1 MQRFPSDS
9 KSEYLVARAIAVG
22 NYLAVVA
29 LFQTLTPLPKCCFK
43 NAKVRSRANSATYLR
58 SAELSA

>member
-1 MQRFPSDS
+1 MLERSRW
-9 KSEYLVARAIAVG
+9 A
-22 NYLAVVA
+22 NYRSVD

-43 NAKVRSRANSATYLR
+43 NAKVRSRANSATYWR